1 MLKPLDELPTNVTR
15 NGRRGQTQHGVD
27 IFGYPGDDKTRL
39 NCVQCKCVKGIDFAE
54 VKAEIEKVRNFRPVP
69 T

>member
-1 MLKPLDELPTNVTR
+1 MLKPLDELPTSVTR